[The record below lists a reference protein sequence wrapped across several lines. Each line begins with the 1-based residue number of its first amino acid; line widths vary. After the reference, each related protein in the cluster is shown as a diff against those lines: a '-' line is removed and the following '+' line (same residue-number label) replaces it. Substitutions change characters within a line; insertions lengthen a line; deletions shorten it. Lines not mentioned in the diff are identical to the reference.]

1 MNFAK
6 HKLDNQIQYKSTRK
20 TGANV
25 LNILGHFQKCL
36 TIKHINIKK
45 KL

>member
-25 LNILGHFQKCL
+25 LNNLGHFQKCL
-36 TIKHINIKK
+36 THFYLLIKK
-45 KL
+45 FI